1 MKVKRV
7 ERGYT
12 IFASDAEMEI
22 LRLMVA
28 QAETPDNLEAIEEH
42 MSVGMRR
49 SYGRRCGKRRQL
61 HFLRTD
67 IDARKDKI

>member
-12 IFASDAEMEI
+12 LFASDAEMEI

-28 QAETPDNLEAIEEH
+28 QAQGNLEAVEQQ

-61 HFLRTD
+61 DFLRTD